1 MKNEKKE
8 KHQKNEKKRKG
19 FEKKRL
25 LIISKVNFE
34 KAKGENSQN
43 EKKHEKKTE
52 KKTKRVREKANFDNV
67 QGQFQRRKHSQND
80 TKTKRVRDFDN
91 FQGQFQGK
99 GRTNNQ
105 NNTETKQNEKKGK
118 GFEKKLLV
126 AIPKDQGPF
135 SKQRKE
141 SENAKGRKN
150 RNEKTMKKI
159 NGDKK
164 GMIIF
169 NSK

>member
-1 MKNEKKE
+1 MSKVNFKGGNIAKTI
-8 KHQKNEKKRKG
+8 QKRKG
-19 FEKKRL
+19 FEI
-25 LIISKVNFE
+25 LIISK
-34 KAKGENSQN
+34 
-43 EKKHEKKTE
+43 
-52 KKTKRVREKANFDNV
+52 DN
-67 QGQFQRRKHSQND
+67 
-80 TKTKRVRDFDN
+80 
-91 FQGQFQGK
+91 FQGK

-141 SENAKGRKN
+141 SENAKGRNN

-169 NSK
+169 NSKNDDQNGKMKK